1 MADYMYSDEQYD
13 YYGSKMNK
21 PFQNRTLIIA
31 RDSNGKITFKSESKG
46 RLPRPAYEKILAAWG
61 VNTEKEK
68 VEVHY
73 I

>member
-1 MADYMYSDEQYD
+1 MADYMYSNEQYD

-21 PFQNRTLIIA
+21 PIQNRTLIIA
-31 RDSNGKITFKSESKG
+31 RDRKGNITFKSESKG
-46 RLPRPAYEKILAAWG
+46 KLTRPAYEKILQAWG
-61 VNTEKEK
+61 VNTEKEQ

>member
-21 PFQNRTLIIA
+21 PIQNRTLIIA
-31 RDSNGKITFKSESKG
+31 RDRKGNITFKSESKG
-46 RLPRPAYEKILAAWG
+46 KLPRTAYEKILAAWG

>member
-13 YYGSKMNK
+13 YYGSQMNK

-31 RDSNGKITFKSESKG
+31 RDSNGKITFRHESKG
-46 RLPRPAYEKILAAWG
+46 KLTNHIIKGILKAWC
-61 VNTEKEK
+61 VNEEKEK
-68 VEVHY
+68 VEIQY